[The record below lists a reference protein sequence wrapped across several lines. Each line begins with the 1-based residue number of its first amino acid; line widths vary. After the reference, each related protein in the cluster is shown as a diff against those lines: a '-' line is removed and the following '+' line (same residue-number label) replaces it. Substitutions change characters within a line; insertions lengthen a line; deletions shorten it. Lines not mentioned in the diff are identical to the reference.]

1 MSHSTQTACE
11 SQILACHI
19 GQVYGPR
26 RQSRDMQI
34 RARLT
39 LITVYYATA
48 GILEISIRDTPL
60 AGCLRGGGY
69 RRILLLTKN
78 LAPVILI
85 ESTGTADKYF

>member
-1 MSHSTQTACE
+1 MLHSTQTACE

-26 RQSRDMQI
+26 RKSRDMRV

-39 LITVYYATA
+39 LITVVYYATA
-48 GILEISIRDTPL
+48 DILEISIRDTAL

-69 RRILLLTKN
+69 RRIPLLTKN

-85 ESTGTADKYF
+85 